1 MRPHSK
7 YDALNCLRNLWT
19 SVARNCAARVLASR
33 CRCLRTLC
41 IWAARIRAG
50 RLNCLRS
57 LCFYASRVRALRTTA
72 SALLHAKAAAADSTL
87 HLQCHGVDPAFQLP
101 QIHVCI
107 FQLPQKESCTGR
119 PPQVH
124 FCIFRLPRCETA
136 SRLPQS
142 RSRLLQLRQSDLHLS
157 AAADPV
163 LYPSAVTER
172 IRIFQLPRI
181 QSSAAE

>member
-1 MRPHSK
+1 MRNARIHRMRPHSK

-72 SALLHAKAAAADSTL
+72 SALMHAKAAVADSAL
-87 HLQCHGVDPAFQLP
+87 HFQCFGVDPAFQLP
-101 QIHVCI
+101 QFHVCI
-107 FQLPQKESCTGR
+107 FSCHRKNPAPVGR
-119 PPQVH
+119 R
-124 FCIFRLPRCETA
+124 RLD
-136 SRLPQS
+136 S
-142 RSRLLQLRQSDLHLS
+142 HLS
-157 AAADPV
+157 TARAC
-163 LYPSAVTER
+163 
-172 IRIFQLPRI
+172 IR
-181 QSSAAE
+181 SSAAVESILYTSTATG